1 MIPGDMRRLAL
12 AALLL
17 ALGGVLAG
25 PASSSGQ
32 APQLTCKYGSKYVT
46 RIVHGHKKRVK
57 VCKKKPKPKPPP
69 AKP

>member
-1 MIPGDMRRLAL
+1 MIPDDMRRLAL

-46 RIVHGHKKRVK
+46 RIVHGHKKH
-57 VCKKKPKPKPPP
+57 
-69 AKP
+69 